1 MKMSSRSSNDSKKI
15 STTEADKYPYPT
27 LWLNGRDVALADVL
41 TGDLTSLATTPFE
54 ESTLGFVR
62 AWLHGDTT
70 FTLHTSGSTG
80 TPKPITVTRQQ
91 MLTSATLTARALG
104 LMPGY
109 TALVCLDTR
118 YIAGKMMLV
127 RCLTTGMRIVAVT
140 PTANPLAAL
149 PANTTIDFT
158 ALVPYQVY
166 TVLDSP
172 GRTRLGAIRHTLI
185 GGAALDPH
193 ALPALATLSGRFY
206 ATYGMTETISHIAL
220 QQLNG
225 PDASSVFRALPGVT
239 LTLDERECLVIHAPH
254 VPQAIVTNDLV
265 QLIAFDSFQWLGRWD
280 NVINSGGVKI
290 IPEKVEE
297 AVGAVLVGLNITRSF
312 IVCGL
317 PDPRLGHKLTLIVDG
332 MEFTPRQWNVILA
345 KLQEALPAY
354 EVPKDHLSVPAFR
367 YTDTGKIHRQK
378 TIEIVTKPY

>member
-15 STTEADKYPYPT
+15 STTEADEYPYPT
-27 LWLNGRDVALADVL
+27 LWLNGRDVALADVR
-41 TGDLTSLATTPFE
+41 TGDIASRANTPFE
-54 ESTLGFVR
+54 ESTLDFIR
-62 AWLHGDTT
+62 AWLQGDTT

-80 TPKPITVTRQQ
+80 TPKPITVSRQQ
-91 MLTSATLTARALG
+91 MLTSATLTAQALG

-127 RCLTTGMRIVAVT
+127 RCLTTHMRIVAVT
-140 PTANPLAAL
+140 PTANPLAAV
-149 PANTTIDFT
+149 PADRTIDFT

-166 TVLDSP
+166 ALLESP
-172 GRTRLGAIRHTLI
+172 ERTRLGVIRHTLI

-193 ALPALATLSGRFY
+193 ALPALATLPGRFY
-206 ATYGMTETISHIAL
+206 ATYGMTETLSHIAL
-220 QQLNG
+220 QPLNG
-225 PDASSVFRALPGVT
+225 PDASPAFRALPGVT
-239 LTLDERECLVIHAPH
+239 LTLDHRGCLVIHAPH
-254 VPQAIVTNDLV
+254 VPQSIVTNDLV
-265 QLIAFDSFQWLGRWD
+265 QLIPPDAFQWLGRWD
-280 NVINSGGVKI
+280 NIINSGGVKI

-297 AVGAVLVGLNITRSF
+297 VVGTILNGLNITRSF

-317 PDPRLGHKLTLIVDG
+317 PDPKLGHKLTLIIDG
-332 MEFTPRQWNVILA
+332 IEFTPQQWNVILK

-354 EVPKDHLSVPAFR
+354 EVPKDHLSVPALR
-367 YTDTGKIHRQK
+367 YTDTGKVHRQK

>member
-1 MKMSSRSSNDSKKI
+1 MSSRSSNDSKKI
-15 STTEADKYPYPT
+15 STTKADEYPYPS
-27 LWLNGRDVALADVL
+27 LWLNGRDVPVAAVR
-41 TGDLTSLATTPFE
+41 TGDPASLATTPFE
-54 ESTLGFVR
+54 ESTLDFVR
-62 AWLHGDTT
+62 AWLNGETT

-80 TPKPITVTRQQ
+80 TPKPMTVSRQQ
-91 MLTSATLTARALG
+91 MLTSAAMTAAALG
-104 LMPGY
+104 LTAGY

-127 RCLTTGMRIVAVT
+127 RCLTTGMHIVAVT
-140 PTANPLAAL
+140 PSSNPLAAV
-149 PANTTIDFT
+149 PDTISVDFT

-166 TVLDSP
+166 ALLESP
-172 GRTRLGAIRHTLI
+172 EKARLGAIRHTLI
-185 GGAALDPH
+185 GGAALDPRV
-193 ALPALATLSGRFY
+193 LPTLATLPGRFY

-220 QQLNG
+220 QYLNG
-225 PDASSVFRALPGVT
+225 PAAAPIFRALPGVT
-239 LTLDERECLVIHAPH
+239 LTTDDRGCLVIHAPH
-254 VPQAIVTNDLV
+254 VPQPVVTNDLV
-265 QLIAFDSFQWLGRWD
+265 DMTAPGSFQWLGRWD

-297 AVGAVLVGLNITRSF
+297 AIGAVLNGLNLTRSF

-317 PDPRLGHKLTLIVDG
+317 PDPNLGHKLTLIVDG
-332 MEFTPRQWNVILA
+332 IEFTPQQWNVIQA
-345 KLQEALPAY
+345 KLRQSLPAY